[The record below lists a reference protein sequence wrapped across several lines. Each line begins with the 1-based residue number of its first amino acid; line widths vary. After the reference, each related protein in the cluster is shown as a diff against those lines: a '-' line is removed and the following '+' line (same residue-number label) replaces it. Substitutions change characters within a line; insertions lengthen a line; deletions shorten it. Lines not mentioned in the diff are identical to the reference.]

1 MQNEVASN
9 EISLVSRTM
18 SKILA
23 VLTNMFSLNYMTEL
37 GFQVFNIQRILYYIG
52 LMTISIY
59 LPNMIQLQ
67 PDSDI
72 DSTMIRYVIYDKYL
86 VSMYY
91 ILTSTDIFILLIQ
104 CC

>member
-1 MQNEVASN
+1 
-9 EISLVSRTM
+9 M
-18 SKILA
+18 SKILDIF
-23 VLTNMFSLNYMTEL
+23 TNMFSIKYMTEL

-72 DSTMIRYVIYDKYL
+72 DSTMIRYVNNNYSPL
-86 VSMYY
+86 S
-91 ILTSTDIFILLIQ
+91 ILGISE
-104 CC
+104 